1 MTYLQQAK
9 DNGLLFEQM
18 LYDSIQQYFPD
29 FVIRREKDVKDDYG
43 NDITAIDIEIYKNL
57 KVKDLKKERNIHI
70 FIQAKWKDNAEPI
83 KSINHFIKC
92 CDEIKNMKK
101 IDENDIYCIYATK
114 VDVSITSKEA
124 LSKLTNGENI
134 YCDDMERCVY
144 TVSKRIADIFGKKIP
159 KFVNKI
165 EVQQLMQSTNYD
177 DMKKANLITLVI
189 NLYGYKKSHA
199 TKFKHAELVKI
210 LINKNDDNN
219 IKENEGDVVKI
230 LINKNDDNNIKENDD
245 EVVNNKIDNNTH
257 IVKVEYNEPNIR
269 SSNEVKSKLLKKDSK
284 LYNHLIK
291 LKEILKQNGFDHQDR
306 MDLHTEV
313 LNDNKESTEEFIKR
327 VNILE
332 GKDIDIKNPENY
344 DIIGR
349 AIVLLLGDLEGYN
362 KDAKITIAFIDN
374 NKIKDAMK
382 CLLDNI

>member
-1 MTYLQQAK
+1 
-9 DNGLLFEQM
+9 
-18 LYDSIQQYFPD
+18 
-29 FVIRREKDVKDDYG
+29 
-43 NDITAIDIEIYKNL
+43 
-57 KVKDLKKERNIHI
+57 
-70 FIQAKWKDNAEPI
+70 
-83 KSINHFIKC
+83 
-92 CDEIKNMKK
+92 
-101 IDENDIYCIYATK
+101 
-114 VDVSITSKEA
+114 